1 MATERIVPLDRA
13 RSFITLLVVL
23 HHSVVNYTYFGN
35 GDRMRWLGFDLVVL
49 FNDSFFMACMFFI
62 SGLFVHHS
70 LSRRGAGNF
79 LTSRAWR
86 LGVPFAISILV
97 VTPIAYYPS
106 FLRYHLPGTTD
117 FNFFH
122 FWWHTLTIGPWPSGS
137 AWFLWV
143 LLVLGGLAALLW
155 TAAPRMIEGLGQ
167 LIYAWRDRPT
177 AAFVA
182 FLMFSIMVYL
192 PMHLIFG
199 DSSWLE
205 PGHYPFPIQT
215 SRILLYA
222 GYFFTGVGVGAVSLR
237 SGMLLE
243 NGALVERWTVWPA
256 FAFAFY
262 GAILL
267 LVYAHHNW
275 LADFNSPLV
284 AHGLW
289 SRLRDVQRGDDVHG
303 PGGFPALCAIF
314 ALAARRDAAL
324 GLWHLSPALHFP
336 DLAAIHRLRSGL
348 PGVRQIRDRVRRHA
362 LDELGA
368 HRAATK
374 NSGGSADDLVLYP
387 PSGYDPKQPFDRPC
401 TEEIGCYGS
410 WMKSTK
416 LLWRPLASCR
426 SIERGRSSFSWCCCT
441 TPSSTTPGS
450 AMAIRCAGSA
460 LTWWCCSMTVFSW
473 PACFSSPVCSFATA

>member
-1 MATERIVPLDRA
+1 MATERIIALDRA
-13 RSFITLLVVL
+13 RTFITLLVVL

-70 LSRRGAGNF
+70 LSRRGPGNF
-79 LTSRAWR
+79 LTSRTWR
-86 LGVPFAISILV
+86 LGVPFAISIFV
-97 VTPIAYYPS
+97 VTPIAYYAS

-122 FWWHTLTIGPWPSGS
+122 FWWHMLTIGPWPSGS

-143 LLVLGGLAALLW
+143 LLALGAIAALLW
-155 TAAPRMIEGLGQ
+155 AAAPRMIETLGQ
-167 LIYAWRDRPT
+167 LIYAWRDRPM

-237 SGMLLE
+237 SGMLAE
-243 NGALVERWTVWPA
+243 DGALVERRTVWPA

-275 LADFNSPLV
+275 LADFNSPPRWWRTAYGLAFAMFSAAMTFTVPAVFLHFARSSLWLLDAMQPSAYGIYLLHFIFLIWLQYIVYDPAFPAFVKFAIVFAGTLSMSWVLTVLLRKIPLV
-284 AHGLW
+284 A
-289 SRLRDVQRGDDVHG
+289 RT
-303 PGGFPALCAIF
+303 I
-314 ALAARRDAAL
+314 
-324 GLWHLSPALHFP
+324 
-336 DLAAIHRLRSGL
+336 
-348 PGVRQIRDRVRRHA
+348 
-362 LDELGA
+362 
-368 HRAATK
+368 
-374 NSGGSADDLVLYP
+374 
-387 PSGYDPKQPFDRPC
+387 
-401 TEEIGCYGS
+401 
-410 WMKSTK
+410 
-416 LLWRPLASCR
+416 
-426 SIERGRSSFSWCCCT
+426 
-441 TPSSTTPGS
+441 
-450 AMAIRCAGSA
+450 
-460 LTWWCCSMTVFSW
+460 
-473 PACFSSPVCSFATA
+473 